1 VLDPQTLRGRLTFAY
16 ASALAVALVA
26 FALLALALLDTAQRS
41 ALDAQLATT
50 ARALLA
56 VADVQ
61 NGDVS
66 MEELDR
72 GQFAAI
78 TGAKASAAIFHS
90 GGKVLVSSD
99 YAVPDMVRRVAVE
112 AHIGR
117 YASVTIGGDAA
128 RVYALPI
135 LAGGRKAGTI
145 AVWRD
150 AESIVALDRSI
161 ALAFAFAIPVVV
173 GIAILFGSGI
183 ARRGLAPLDRIATV
197 ASEIEGRDLS
207 QRLALPPRNDE
218 LGRFA
223 AAFDRM
229 LDRLQHAFERE
240 RRFTSDASHE
250 LRAPL
255 SVIRAEA
262 DLALRKERSDVE
274 YRRALEGIAAE
285 ADALEGLTRDL
296 LAAARADVEPAG
308 DGRSGDI
315 EPVDTDVVTT
325 AATERLAILADA
337 RGIRLRT
344 ALAGPAFVRADRNAL
359 ERAVVTVVHNAIKYA
374 REAVDVRVLCE
385 DGTVTLAVEDDGA
398 GFSQQALSHAFDR
411 FWRDEEARS
420 TEGSG
425 LGLSIARAIVEKAG
439 GTISLANRN
448 SGGARV
454 TITFPA
460 EPCED
465 DVSGRTARR

>member
-16 ASALAVALVA
+16 AAALAVALVA

-99 YAVPDMVRRVAVE
+99 YAVPDMVRRTAVE
-112 AHIGR
+112 ANMGR

-161 ALAFAFAIPVVV
+161 ALAFEFAIPVVV

-197 ASEIEGRDLS
+197 ASGIEGHDLS

-262 DLALRKERSDVE
+262 DLALRKERSGVE

-296 LAAARADVEPAG
+296 LAAARADVEHPG
-308 DGRSGDI
+308 DTES
-315 EPVDTDVVTT
+315 VDVGLVATATT
-325 AATERLAILADA
+325 GRLAILADA
-337 RGIRLRT
+337 RGLRLRT
-344 ALAGPAFVRADRNAL
+344 AVARSAFVRADRGTL

-374 REAVDVRVLCE
+374 REDVDVRVACE

-398 GFSQQALSHAFDR
+398 GFSRQALSHAFDR

-425 LGLSIARAIVEKAG
+425 LGLSIARAIVAKAG
-439 GTISLANRN
+439 GTIVLTNRDG
-448 SGGARV
+448 GGARV
-454 TITFPA
+454 MMTFSA
-460 EPCED
+460 EPRA
-465 DVSGRTARR
+465 GARES

>member
-16 ASALAVALVA
+16 ASALAVALIA

-99 YAVPDMVRRVAVE
+99 YAVPDMVRRTAVE
-112 AHIGR
+112 ANMGR
-117 YASVTIGGDAA
+117 YASVTIAGDAA

-262 DLALRKERSDVE
+262 DLALRKERSGVE

-296 LAAARADVEPAG
+296 LAAARDDVEHPG
-308 DGRSGDI
+308 DAESVDVGLVATATTGRL
-315 EPVDTDVVTT
+315 V
-325 AATERLAILADA
+325 ILADA
-337 RGIRLRT
+337 RGLRLRT
-344 ALAGPAFVRADRNAL
+344 AIARSAFVRADRGTL

-374 REAVDVRVLCE
+374 REYVDVRVACE

-398 GFSQQALSHAFDR
+398 GFSRQALSHAFDR
-411 FWRDEEARS
+411 FWRDEEARY

-425 LGLSIARAIVEKAG
+425 LGLSIARAIVAKAG
-439 GTISLANRN
+439 GTIALSNRD

-454 TITFPA
+454 TMTFPA
-460 EPCED
+460 ELRA
-465 DVSGRTARR
+465 GARES

>member
-1 VLDPQTLRGRLTFAY
+1 VLDRQTLRGRLTFAY
-16 ASALAVALVA
+16 ASALAVALIA

-72 GQFAAI
+72 GQFASI
-78 TGAKASAAIFHS
+78 TGAKASAAIFHPS
-90 GGKVLVSSD
+90 GKVLVSSD
-99 YAVPDMVRRVAVE
+99 YAVPDMVRRTAVE
-112 AHIGR
+112 ANMSR
-117 YASVTIGGDAA
+117 YTSVTIAGDAA

-161 ALAFAFAIPVVV
+161 ALAFAFAIPIVV

-183 ARRGLAPLDRIATV
+183 ARRGLAPLERIATV

-296 LAAARADVEPAG
+296 LAAARADVEPTGGA
-308 DGRSGDI
+308 
-315 EPVDTDVVTT
+315 EPVDVGLLATT
-325 AATERLAILADA
+325 AAARLSVLADA
-337 RGIRLRT
+337 RGLRLRT
-344 ALAGPAFVRADRNAL
+344 AVSRSAFVRADRGTL
-359 ERAVVTVVHNAIKYA
+359 ERAVVTVAHNAIKYA
-374 REAVDVRVLCE
+374 REDVDMRVACE

-398 GFSQQALSHAFDR
+398 GFSQPALSHAFDR

-425 LGLSIARAIVEKAG
+425 LGLSIARAIVERAG
-439 GTISLANRN
+439 GTISLVNRDG
-448 SGGARV
+448 GGARV
-454 TITFPA
+454 TMTFPA
-460 EPCED
+460 KPCA
-465 DVSGRTARR
+465 GAREA

>member
-1 VLDPQTLRGRLTFAY
+1 MLDRQTLRGRLTFAY
-16 ASALAVALVA
+16 ASALAVALIA
-26 FALLALALLDTAQRS
+26 FALLALALLDTGQRS

-61 NGDVS
+61 RGDVS

-72 GQFAAI
+72 GQFSAI

-90 GGKVLVSSD
+90 SGHVLVSSD
-99 YAVPDMVRRVAVE
+99 YAVPGVVRSAAVE
-112 AHIGR
+112 ANIAR

-128 RVYALPI
+128 RAYLLPI
-135 LAGGRKAGTI
+135 VAGGRKAGTI

-173 GIAILFGSGI
+173 VIAILFGSGI
-183 ARRGLAPLDRIATV
+183 ARRGLAPLDHIATV

-207 QRLALPPRNDE
+207 QRLALPRRNDE

-262 DLALRKERSDVE
+262 DLALRKERSGVE

-296 LAAARADVEPAG
+296 LAAARADVEPAR
-308 DGRSGDI
+308 DEATRDI
-315 EPVDTDVVTT
+315 EPVDVDMVAT
-325 AATERLAILADA
+325 AATERLTILADA
-337 RGIRLRT
+337 RGLRLRT
-344 ALAGPAFVRADRNAL
+344 AIARAAFIRADRNAL

-374 REAVDVRVLCE
+374 RESVDVRVLCE
-385 DGTVTLAVEDDGA
+385 DGIVTLVVEDDGA
-398 GFSQQALSHAFDR
+398 GFSRQALSHAFDR

-425 LGLSIARAIVEKAG
+425 LGLSIARAIIERAG
-439 GTISLANRN
+439 GTIALANRE

-454 TITFPA
+454 MMTLPA
-460 EPCED
+460 APR
-465 DVSGRTARR
+465 SGAAES